1 MTSSADRAPLFA
13 LVMAGGAGTRF
24 WPLSRRSRPKQ
35 LLPFAQGRSLLAA
48 TVDRLSP
55 LVAPARTLVVTSQE
69 VVNAVRAELPQLP
82 HENILAEPEGR
93 DTAACVGWVAW
104 RLARTAPGAVMLVVP
119 ADHLI
124 PDGAALR
131 SALSAAAATAFARG
145 GFVTLALRPTR
156 PETGFGYIEM
166 GELAGAAG
174 AHEVHVVRRF
184 VEKPNRATAEEFLA
198 AGNFRWNSGMFAW
211 TVKAIRAAIRE
222 HLPELAAGLDGLMGA
237 ADTLGELEALRQHYP
252 SLQRISVDFGLM
264 EKAAPVWA
272 VSVDFAWS
280 DVGSWGG
287 LVDVLPS
294 SQGGVAFGD
303 VVAVDSEGA
312 VLISDGPLVAAVGV
326 HDLVVVATGDA
337 VLVVPRDQVQ
347 RVKGLVEKLRREG
360 RDELL

>member
-1 MTSSADRAPLFA
+1 MTSSADGAPLFA

-35 LLPFAQGRSLLAA
+35 LLPFAQGRSLLSA

-55 LVAPARTLVVTSQE
+55 LVAPGRTLVVTSQE
-69 VVNAVRAELPQLP
+69 VVEAVRAELPRLP
-82 HENILAEPEGR
+82 RENVLAEPEGR

-124 PDGAALR
+124 PDGVALR

-145 GFVTLALRPTR
+145 GLVTLALRPTR

-166 GELAGAAG
+166 GELTGAAG

-184 VEKPNRATAEEFLA
+184 VEKPDKAMAEEFLA

-211 TVKAIRAAIRE
+211 TVKAIEAAIRE
-222 HLPELAAGLDGLMGA
+222 HLPGLAAGLDGLMGA
-237 ADTLGELEALRQHYP
+237 TDTVGEPEALQRHYP
-252 SLQRISVDFGLM
+252 ALQRVSVDFGVM
-264 EKAAPVWA
+264 EKATPVWA
-272 VSVDFAWS
+272 VGVDFAWS

-287 LVDVLPS
+287 LSEVLPS
-294 SQGGVAFGD
+294 SQDGVAFGD
-303 VVAVDSEGA
+303 VVAVDSERS
-312 VLISDGPLVAAVGV
+312 VLISDGPLVATVGV
-326 HDLVVVATGDA
+326 HDLVVVATRDA

-347 RVKGLVEKLRREG
+347 RVKELVEKLRSEG
-360 RDELL
+360 RDEIL